1 LRYGTYG
8 GGILGKAR
16 HCHSLK
22 QTDPSI
28 INSLSFLS
36 IIIITIT
43 IIIIMSET
51 DVQPL
56 ARGQQL
62 MLQRLL
68 AAHVLTDDQAKT
80 LYQELQEADDND
92 DDASQQD
99 PPQTLEEAFQ
109 EINAQLTTAF
119 GLEVA
124 TVSMKLDTTHHTK
137 YHAIINQHADGVA
150 KQAFGNSFTPHERS
164 MIRLIL
170 EKLVNDDGAED
181 DNNAPSSCQRKD
193 LVNLRAD
200 LVEPYKLSLQGA
212 EHLVETLVQEQWLVV
227 SVEATQS
234 RRDSM
239 KATLQLGPRSF
250 LELSHLLTDLGFPQD
265 DLPQFIFHRM

>member
-1 LRYGTYG
+1 LQG
-8 GGILGKAR
+8 A
-16 HCHSLK
+16 
-22 QTDPSI
+22 P
-28 INSLSFLS
+28 LSFFPAESRPVTFLS
-36 IIIITIT
+36 FIII
-43 IIIIMSET
+43 IIIIMT

-68 AAHVLTDDQAKT
+68 AAHVLSDDQAKT
-80 LYQELQEADDND
+80 LYQELLQGD
-92 DDASQQD
+92 DDHDNNASQQED
-99 PPQTLEEAFQ
+99 PQTLEEAFQ

-124 TVSMKLDTTHHTK
+124 TVNLSQTK

-150 KQAFGNSFTPHERS
+150 KQAFAQSFSPHERS

-170 EKLVNDDGAED
+170 EKLVNDGAD
-181 DNNAPSSCQRKD
+181 TPCQRKD
-193 LVNLRAD
+193 LINLRGD

-212 EHLVETLVQEQWLVV
+212 EHLVETLVQEQWLVI
-227 SVEATQS
+227 SEAATQS

-239 KATLQLGPRSF
+239 QASLQLGPRSY
-250 LELSHLLTDLGFPQD
+250 LELSHLLTDLGLPQEE
-265 DLPQFIFHRM
+265 LPQFIFHRM